1 MRFIRLF
8 LLYTW
13 KDLRINLGWK
23 VSKKASFKKSYSG
36 IYAVKTPLKREATV
50 QTKVDVAFWSRMFNI
65 SGFL

>member
-23 VSKKASFKKSYSG
+23 VSKKASFKKSCSG
-36 IYAVKTPLKREATV
+36 IYAVKTPL
-50 QTKVDVAFWSRMFNI
+50 KVDVAFWSRMFNI